1 MKGNWA
7 ESVSTLQ
14 PISIPA
20 RSVQPPPLSSSP
32 PGAASKVPFFLSQP
46 QRRRA
51 HSDTD
56 VFSLSPSSTLLALH
70 RCQTD
75 LGAGWKHI
83 RESDWFRSRWWVSIP
98 CLLQD
103 LGSPPNQG
111 NLSLSSSSQ
120 SWLIQTILPLPPV
133 VRFVSS
139 LSSAHKFDKVWFSLC
154 KICVREFF
162 LSCTTPKRCA

>member
-1 MKGNWA
+1 
-7 ESVSTLQ
+7 
-14 PISIPA
+14 
-20 RSVQPPPLSSSP
+20 
-32 PGAASKVPFFLSQP
+32 
-46 QRRRA
+46 
-51 HSDTD
+51 
-56 VFSLSPSSTLLALH
+56 
-70 RCQTD
+70 

-120 SWLIQTILPLPPV
+120 SWLIQTIRPLPPV

-162 LSCTTPKRCA
+162 FILYNTQTLCIICVRERRALSGSALWWVL